1 MLSPAQLEARASNVP
16 GSRQMLTL
24 TPLALYAR
32 RVIGENNDALRAVRT
47 LPRMLL
53 ETRWAWLLEGGARW
67 FAGQSEHARPA
78 IARRLR
84 EGGRPRFPPGARDAP
99 LLGPTVIDLLA
110 REEGVQA
117 AARLVCRLH
126 PQGPRAALAGAFR
139 GRPLSQTE
147 RAWRSHLQRVAS
159 TDKRRGRLSRWTLT
173 RRATWA
179 SAQAIRR

>member
-1 MLSPAQLEARASNVP
+1 MLTPAGLQARASNVS
-16 GSRQMLTL
+16 GSRQMLAL

-32 RVIGENNDALRAVRT
+32 RLIAENNDDLRAART

-53 ETRWAWLLEGGARW
+53 ELRWAWLLEGGARW

-84 EGGRPRFPPGARDAP
+84 EGGRPRFPPDARDAP

-110 REEGVQA
+110 REEGEAA

-126 PQGPRAALAGAFR
+126 PRGGRAALSGAFR
-139 GRPLSQTE
+139 GRPLAQTE
-147 RAWRSHLQRVAS
+147 RAWRSHLQRLAS
-159 TDKRRGRLSRWTLT
+159 TD
-173 RRATWA
+173 
-179 SAQAIRR
+179 